1 MRYKSKDW
9 YLGGKNSE
17 MVMIAMPE
25 EIKDSIRRKSAKIK
39 QSMSALCLE
48 IVIKEIRKEDKELD
62 EHLTALN
69 R

>member
-25 EIKDSIRRKSAKIK
+25 EIKDSIRRKSAEIK

>member
-9 YLGGKNSE
+9 YLGGPNSE

-25 EIKDSIRRKSAKIK
+25 EIKDSIRRKSAEIK

-48 IVIKEIRKEDKELD
+48 IVMREIRKEDKQLD

>member
-1 MRYKSKDW
+1 MRHKSKDW

-25 EIKDSIRRKSAKIK
+25 EIKDSIRRKSAELK

-48 IVIKEIRKEDKELD
+48 IVMREIRKEDKQLD

>member
-1 MRYKSKDW
+1 
-9 YLGGKNSE
+9 
-17 MVMIAMPE
+17 
-25 EIKDSIRRKSAKIK
+25 
-39 QSMSALCLE
+39 MSALCLE